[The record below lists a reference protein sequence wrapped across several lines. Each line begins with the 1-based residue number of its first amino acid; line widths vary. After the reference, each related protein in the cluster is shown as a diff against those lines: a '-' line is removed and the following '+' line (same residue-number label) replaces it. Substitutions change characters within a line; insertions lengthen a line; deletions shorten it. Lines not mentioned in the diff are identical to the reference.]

1 MKGDN
6 IMLNKEK
13 YAKEIA
19 EIACNGDCIGM
30 MNGIL
35 YPCNTIKSCKH
46 CDFYDIETKILCT
59 ENIKKWA
66 NSEYKEREIDWDKV
80 PVDTPIY
87 VWDNGATYKRH
98 FAGYNKV
105 NNMIIAFDNGGTSWS
120 SVTATKWDNAKIK
133 EGIDCSEWYKD

>member
-1 MKGDN
+1 
-6 IMLNKEK
+6 MLNKEK
-13 YAKEIA
+13 YAKEIID
-19 EIACNGDCIGM
+19 IACNGDSIGM

-66 NSEYKEREIDWDKV
+66 NSEYKEREIDWSKV
-80 PVDTPIY
+80 PVDTPVY
-87 VWDNGATYKRH
+87 VWENNENRTYKRH

-105 NNMIIAFDNGGTSWS
+105 NNMVIAFDNGGTSWS
-120 SVTATKWDNAKIK
+120 SGATTTTRWNHAKIK

>member
-66 NSEYKEREIDWDKV
+66 NSECKEREIDWNKV
-80 PVDTPIY
+80 PIDTPIY
-87 VWDNGATYKRH
+87 VWANYEDKIYKRKRY
-98 FAGYNKV
+98 FAEYDT
-105 NNMIIAFDNGGTSWS
+105 NNDKIIAFIEGQTS
-120 SVTATKWDNAKIK
+120 
-133 EGIDCSEWYKD
+133 